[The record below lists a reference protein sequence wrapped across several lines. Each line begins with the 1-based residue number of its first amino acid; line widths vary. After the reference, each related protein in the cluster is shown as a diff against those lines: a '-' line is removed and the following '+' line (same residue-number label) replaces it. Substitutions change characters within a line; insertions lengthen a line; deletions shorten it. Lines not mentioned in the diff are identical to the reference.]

1 MSSEETTVIKPF
13 ALEKSFFEG
22 KGLTAGDHQEFEG
35 DGIEADETISFKTH
49 VFHMGKILVSIY
61 ESDPA
66 KVRIDDM
73 PFDEYVQILE
83 GRLILTPDGGDSQEF
98 KQGDSLMVPAGFTGY
113 WEMPEKYREFII
125 INNDEPEA

>member
-1 MSSEETTVIKPF
+1 MSSDENTVIKPF

-22 KGLTAGDHQEFEG
+22 KGLTSGDHQEFDG
-35 DGIEADETISFKTH
+35 DGITADDAISFKTH

-66 KVRIDDM
+66 KVRIDNM

-125 INNDEPEA
+125 INNDEAEA